1 MVSFFYEPRTDFAHE
16 LIDDSKQ
23 GYRVYKR
30 TKNDILT
37 TKVVI
42 DKDDNSLR
50 RKVGTYYSIE
60 FDSISDINMRNNIS
74 EMLTYELKDLLRSK
88 GFKYGDTVLI
98 VGLGNKYVSA
108 DSLGPETALKVHVT
122 NHLFEIDD
130 FSLPKGSSRVLVLSP
145 GVMGQ
150 TGMETSD
157 FIKAIND
164 YVKAKFIIVI
174 DALAS
179 MNIKRINKMI
189 QITDTGISPGSGI
202 GNKRKGIDSK
212 ILKTNVIA
220 IGVATV
226 VEASNIIYQVLRQN
240 NIKSNRDIENF
251 LSQSE
256 YQLVVT
262 PKEIDEDI
270 NHLSEIISNSINNA
284 LNKNFA
290 QF

>member
-16 LIDDSKQ
+16 LVSEEKQ
-23 GYRVYKR
+23 GYKVYKR
-30 TKNDILT
+30 TKNNILT

-42 DKDDNSLR
+42 DHEDNSLK

-60 FDSISDINMRNNIS
+60 FDSIQDKLQRDNII
-74 EMLTYELKDLLRSK
+74 EILTYELKDLLKNK

-122 NHLFEIDD
+122 NHLFEIDSL
-130 FSLPKGSSRVLVLSP
+130 SLPKGSSRVIVLSP

-157 FIKAIND
+157 FIKAINEKI
-164 YVKAKFIIVI
+164 KADLIIVI

-240 NIKSNRDIENF
+240 NIKSNRDIEDF

-270 NHLSEIISNSINNA
+270 THLSEIIATSINKA
-284 LNKNFA
+284 INKNFD

>member
-16 LIDDSKQ
+16 LVSEEKQ
-23 GYRVYKR
+23 GYKVYKR
-30 TKNDILT
+30 TKNNILT

-42 DKDDNSLR
+42 DHEDNSLK

-60 FDSISDINMRNNIS
+60 FDSIQDKLQRDNII
-74 EMLTYELKDLLRSK
+74 EILTLELKDLLKNK

-122 NHLFEIDD
+122 NHLFEID
-130 FSLPKGSSRVLVLSP
+130 SLLLPKGSSRVIVLSP

-157 FIKAIND
+157 FIKAINEKI
-164 YVKAKFIIVI
+164 KADFIIII

-240 NIKSNRDIENF
+240 NIKSNRDIEKF

-270 NHLSEIISNSINNA
+270 THLSEIIATSINKA
-284 LNKNFA
+284 INKNFD